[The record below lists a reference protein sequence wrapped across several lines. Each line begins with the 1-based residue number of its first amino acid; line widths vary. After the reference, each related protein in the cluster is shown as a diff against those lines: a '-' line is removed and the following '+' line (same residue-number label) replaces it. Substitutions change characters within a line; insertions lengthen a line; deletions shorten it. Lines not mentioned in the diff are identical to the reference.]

1 MLKVLNVLGY
11 ISLVTVLLYAL
22 IFLFSFD
29 LALQIINVL
38 MIIAVICLNI
48 FVVKGRKY
56 IGIRILASLIVI
68 AILSTTIY
76 YSYMFI
82 AGNAFKNQIEAIYNE
97 EGKEMLSGEEVKS
110 YVVKYIPDKFYID
123 YISKGHGKK
132 GYIRFYNMK
141 GNDEEIKY
149 FVSAPTPMGTH
160 PEHYTIVY
168 NNKRYKFW

>member
-29 LALQIINVL
+29 LTLQIINVL
-38 MIIAVICLNI
+38 MIIAVICVNI

-56 IGIRILASLIVI
+56 IGIRILVSLIVI
-68 AILSTTIY
+68 AILSTIIY
-76 YSYMFI
+76 YGYIFV
-82 AGNAFKNQIEAIYNE
+82 AGNAFKNKIEAIYDE
-97 EGKEMLSGEEVKS
+97 EGNEMLSGEEVKS
-110 YVVKYIPDKFYID
+110 YVVKYIPDKLYID
-123 YISKGHGKK
+123 AISKGYDEK
-132 GYIRFYNMK
+132 GYIRFYNVE
-141 GNDEEIKY
+141 GYNEEIKY